1 MIKFGTDG
9 WRAVIGDTFT
19 FSNLTKVSKAHAKV
33 LRRIEANRVIIGYD
47 HRFLSEEF
55 AKRVFNVFKSE
66 GFDAFLTKTP
76 VTTPQLSFSV
86 KYMGFDGGVMIT
98 ASHNPPQYNGY
109 KIKEGFGG
117 SATPSFVS
125 LVEKELSNIE
135 VEPVGDY
142 KEEWVEI
149 RQEYINKVREYLNME
164 LFREREMVVVHDAM
178 YGTSAGLLKDV
189 LKDTRIEVFDI
200 RNWRDPLFGGHPPEP
215 IEKYLGILKEK
226 VRTVGAQVGIA
237 NDGDGDRVALVDEKG
252 NFVNSQMVYVLLLLH
267 LIRNKGLREGC
278 VVKTVSTTYLADRIC
293 SKEGIE
299 LREVP
304 VGFKN
309 INEVILKEKV
319 IFGGEESG
327 GYGFPDFLPERDGL
341 LSALYILEYMLLTEK
356 PLSEIINEIMG
367 EYGSAYYKRVDM
379 HADSRVKDK
388 LKSMV
393 ENPPDSLGRYKVS
406 KILTIDGLKLIFP
419 DDSWILFRASGT
431 EPLIRIYA
439 EAPTPEETEEL
450 IGEGKKL
457 FERGGH

>member
-149 RQEYINKVREYLNME
+149 RQEYINKVREYLNFE

-226 VRTVGAQVGIA
+226 VRAVGAQVGIA
-237 NDGDGDRVALVDEKG
+237 NDGDGDRVAFVDEKG

-293 SKEGIE
+293 DKEGIE

-341 LSALYILEYMLLTEK
+341 LSALYILEYMLLAEK
-356 PLSEIINEIMG
+356 PLSELINEIMA

-379 HADSRVKDK
+379 HADSKAKEK

-439 EAPTPEETEEL
+439 EAPTPEETEGL
-450 IGEGKKL
+450 TSEGKKL
-457 FERGGH
+457 FEQGGC